1 MNNRMQLCA
10 KKSLIGHIHLTQKHK
25 KENILHYI
33 SFRCRVRSISFRSV
47 RTKCEW
53 TRLYFVLFTKQK
65 ATTVQCHTFISHCT
79 NMNNGPL
86 SFSELNT
93 NFCNLCQVQTFKA
106 ALAHT
111 QNTQLRLSP
120 QLLLWLSVS
129 QRKQHHR
136 PELLLHCRG
145 DDRQSSLIIWE

>member
-1 MNNRMQLCA
+1 MCQE
-10 KKSLIGHIHLTQKHK
+10 KSNWPHLTQQHK

-47 RTKCEW
+47 WTKCEW
-53 TRLYFVLFTKQK
+53 TRLYFVLFTKRK

-79 NMNNGPL
+79 NMNKGPL

-93 NFCNLCQVQTFKA
+93 NFCNLCQVQKFKA

-111 QNTQLRLSP
+111 QNTQLRLSLP
-120 QLLLWLSVS
+120 SASAMIVCLSEKTAPS
-129 QRKQHHR
+129 PGAAAALQR
-136 PELLLHCRG
+136 
-145 DDRQSSLIIWE
+145 

>member
-1 MNNRMQLCA
+1 MN
-10 KKSLIGHIHLTQKHK
+10 K
-25 KENILHYI
+25 
-33 SFRCRVRSISFRSV
+33 
-47 RTKCEW
+47 
-53 TRLYFVLFTKQK
+53 
-65 ATTVQCHTFISHCT
+65 
-79 NMNNGPL
+79 GPL

-136 PELLLHCRG
+136 PELLLHCRD
-145 DDRQSSLIIWE
+145 DDRQSSLIIWQWMNIFKPPVFLLFCCYMDRIECFSLITRRMMTRWWTGSAIDRVKPIQKWSILAYLLIKLDLRYYIVKRRLVQGSRYWV